1 MDLRAKLNLFV
12 DLFRGGSMGLGGKL
26 NLVLAFVFIFGL
38 GLFYFLSAPY
48 LEERAREEVLV
59 RARIMMESAAGTRK
73 YTNEEIAPLLTSR
86 MGADFH
92 PQTVAAYAAT
102 KNFEVMRANFPDYS
116 YREVALNPTNPR
128 GRALEWEADIIN
140 DFRSFPKKHD
150 SVTYRD
156 TPQGRLVQLSQP
168 IRVDKK
174 CLVCHSRWE
183 AAPKSLIAAYG
194 KSNGFGWKANEIV
207 GAQIVSVP
215 MAVSLQRARE
225 TRLFF
230 MKLLAAVFL
239 VLAVLL
245 NVLLRLVVLKPLAR
259 MSHVAS
265 EVSMGKPEVPEYV
278 RPGTDEIAS
287 LSASFNRMRRTV
299 EEAMKMLGESLK
311 K

>member
-1 MDLRAKLNLFV
+1 MSLGTKLNLV
-12 DLFRGGSMGLGGKL
+12 LNLLRVEGMGLGAKL
-26 NLVLAFVFIFGL
+26 NLVLAFVFVFGL
-38 GLFYFLSAPY
+38 GLFYFLSGPY
-48 LEERAREEVLV
+48 LEEKAREEVMV

-73 YTNEEIAPLLTSR
+73 YTNEEIAPLLATHMR
-86 MGADFH
+86 ADFY

-102 KNFEVMRANFPDYS
+102 KNFEVMRADFPDYA

-128 GRALEWEADIIN
+128 ARAIEWEADIIN
-140 DFRSFPKKHD
+140 DFRSFPQKRD

-156 TPQGRLVQLSQP
+156 TPQGRFVQLSHP
-168 IRVDKK
+168 IRADRK

-194 KSNGFGWKANEIV
+194 KNNGFGWKANEIV

-215 MAVSLQRARE
+215 MTVALQRAHE

-239 VLAVLL
+239 VLAILL
-245 NVLLRLVVLKPLAR
+245 NVLLRLVVLKPLTR
-259 MSHVAS
+259 MSHIAS
-265 EVSMGKPEVPEYV
+265 EVSMGKPDVPEYM

-299 EEAMKMLGESLK
+299 EEAMKMLGETLK